1 LRDWLESRN
10 FIQIIYKFY
19 RNGSILQKKRFQ
31 RKSGVPNRKKAFL
44 QEWFNFIGKKDFKEN
59 PVLQTEKKARVS
71 MRGLMFHCN

>member
-19 RNGSILQKKRFQ
+19 RNGSILQKKDFRENLVFQTGKKHFYRNGSILQEKRFQ
-31 RKSGVPNRKKAFL
+31 RKSGAPNR
-44 QEWFNFIGKKDFKEN
+44 
-59 PVLQTEKKARVS
+59 KKARVS